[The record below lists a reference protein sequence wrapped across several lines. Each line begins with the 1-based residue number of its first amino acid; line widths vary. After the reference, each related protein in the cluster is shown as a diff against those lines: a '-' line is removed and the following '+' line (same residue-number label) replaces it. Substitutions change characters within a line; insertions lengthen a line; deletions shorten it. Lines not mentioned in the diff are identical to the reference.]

1 MQRILIAIPLVGL
14 TALGLWLS
22 TAKAHRVTRANF
34 DRIKQ
39 GMSREQVDA
48 LLGEDLVRWSNFDTM
63 TGWRWDAVLY
73 SDEDLHSL
81 RPANTIDVRFENDKV
96 IFKDFY
102 PWTVADLVWRLRER
116 LSL

>member
-48 LLGEDLVRWSNFDTM
+48 LLGDPSKARRVLGWQHKTSFDALVEDMVEADM
-63 TGWRWDAVLY
+63 
-73 SDEDLHSL
+73 
-81 RPANTIDVRFENDKV
+81 
-96 IFKDFY
+96 
-102 PWTVADLVWRLRER
+102 VAILKEQER
-116 LSL
+116 LNRHA